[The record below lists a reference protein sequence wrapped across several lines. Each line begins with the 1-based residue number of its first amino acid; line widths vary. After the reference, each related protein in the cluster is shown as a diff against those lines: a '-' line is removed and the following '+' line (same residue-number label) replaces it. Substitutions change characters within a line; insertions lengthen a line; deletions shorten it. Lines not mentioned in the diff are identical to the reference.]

1 MKLSQDILF
10 WNEAFTRHS
19 GLHELVCTHGS
30 YKAVAEE
37 AKLIV
42 WQTAHQI
49 SLLRFVAADWFMA

>member
-1 MKLSQDILF
+1 MKLSKDILV

-19 GLHELVCTHGS
+19 GLHKLVCTHGS
-30 YKAVAEE
+30 YKGVAED

-49 SLLRFVAADWFMA
+49 SLLKFVAAD